1 MALDSMQ
8 EIFDKAAAGNIPF
21 WRVVLETDMEQRQVT
36 EEQSMEKMRTT
47 WRAMLE
53 SVTAYQG
60 AERSRSGL
68 VGGDGEK
75 MRQYAED
82 GGGLCGAYL
91 REAVATALC
100 VGESNACMR
109 KIVAAPTAGACGVL
123 PAVLTPLYRAG
134 TVPSSGTAPVVPAQP
149 AAGRRRWALPPPWRR
164 GRWFPFRGARR
175 RRLATR
181 RPWP

>member
-60 AERSRSGL
+60 GGALPQRPCGRRRREDAAATR
-68 VGGDGEK
+68 GDGE
-75 MRQYAED
+75 R
-82 GGGLCGAYL
+82 LL
-91 REAVATALC
+91 R
-100 VGESNACMR
+100 R
-109 KIVAAPTAGACGVL
+109 L
-123 PAVLTPLYRAG
+123 PAGGRSPRRCAWGNPTPACARSWRRPRQA
-134 TVPSSGTAPVVPAQP
+134 P
-149 AAGRRRWALPPPWRR
+149 AACCRRC
-164 GRWFPFRGARR
+164 
-175 RRLATR
+175 
-181 RPWP
+181 